1 MLAVFTKIMNSKK
14 LSGPRLEINLK
25 GITRNSD
32 CCCERIANNKR
43 VIDRNRVMLKE
54 KEAKSIRCWILLQ
67 LESKL
72 NAYGLIE
79 TDEGLQYH
87 PESVKEKPVKTKQG
101 QENSTNDSNKSL
113 KQKESVCI
121 GSVLD

>member
-32 CCCERIANNKR
+32 CCCERIASIKRKKPKVPAKRKEKTKKTKSSCLTSCCERIANNKR

-54 KEAKSIRCWILLQ
+54 KEAKSIRCLIL
-67 LESKL
+67 
-72 NAYGLIE
+72 
-79 TDEGLQYH
+79 
-87 PESVKEKPVKTKQG
+87 
-101 QENSTNDSNKSL
+101 
-113 KQKESVCI
+113 
-121 GSVLD
+121 